1 MAITIIL
8 ITIIVIISL
17 IYLDNNSTLNY
28 DATKYKIAN
37 ICCYLGVIMIMLL
50 SIIAIGN
57 QRSINDSFAEE
68 DARLSEITIQRDSL
82 TTKEL
87 VYRKLLREQQT
98 EMINTLCTH
107 VTLTADELNLLYKVN
122 ALEAKV
128 DSIEYIK
135 ENL

>member
-1 MAITIIL
+1 MAISIIL
-8 ITIIVIISL
+8 ITIIVIASL

-37 ICCYLGVIMIMLL
+37 ICCYLGVVTIMIL
-50 SIIAIGN
+50 SILAIGN
-57 QRSINDSFAEE
+57 QRSTDDSFAEE

-98 EMINTLCTH
+98 EMIDALCNH
-107 VTLTADELNLLYKVN
+107 NALTADELNLLN
-122 ALEAKV
+122 TINTLETKV